1 MFNTYNDYMDM
12 IKTSIIDDIVE
23 KYPQINPKKYFTIS
37 DMLNDTKDKFIF
49 IIDEW
54 DYIFNNNLFKDNTT
68 LQVIKI

>member
-54 DYIFNNNLFKDNTT
+54 DYIFNNNLFKDIP
-68 LQVIKI
+68 LYK